1 MVNMQPEQLRKM
13 AERSGWNVIAT
24 KNKNLAS
31 FVIGNNNT
39 SKKRIRIN
47 VYWTTGTVGICI
59 PHRKEKFVKKQTKFD
74 IDKLFQTIPEG
85 M

>member
-13 AERSGWNVIAT
+13 AERRGWNVVAT

-39 SKKRIRIN
+39 RRN

-59 PHRKEKFVKKQTKFD
+59 PHRKEKFIRKQTKFG
-74 IDKLFQTIPEG
+74 IDKLFETIPEG
-85 M
+85 I